1 MQIPT
6 NAFYDRA
13 AQSMRGLTVAADK
26 IQTQISTGKKLVSPS
41 EDAAAYQRLAGLKRD
56 GADMTA
62 YGANLSLAGSL
73 LTSADTTLGAMSTQL
88 QRANELTLQAM
99 NGTQNATSRK
109 AISDELDQIVASLMG
124 LGNTKDP
131 RGQSLFG
138 GADGGAAV
146 TQASDGSYAFAS
158 APLTAIPIGAAQSV
172 QATET
177 AARVFDAG
185 GTDILTALTAFSTA
199 LKAGGDPTAA
209 AKTALGDIADSS
221 QQVTTIQASLGAR
234 AARVDLETSQQS
246 AAATDRE
253 SVRSALE
260 DTDVATAITQLQK
273 TMTILSATQA
283 SFTKLSSLTL
293 FNYIK

>member
-41 EDAAAYQRLAGLKRD
+41 EDAAAYQRLATLKRD
-56 GADMTA
+56 SADMTA
-62 YGANLSLAGSL
+62 YAANLGLAGSL
-73 LTSADTTLGAMSTQL
+73 LASADTTLDAMSTQL
-88 QRANELTLQAM
+88 QRANELTLQAK
-99 NGTQNATSRK
+99 NGTQNDASRK
-109 AISDELDQIVASLMG
+109 AIADELDQIVQSLMA

-131 RGQSLFG
+131 RGEPLFG

-146 TQASDGSYAFAS
+146 TKASDGSYAFAS
-158 APLTAIPIGAAQSV
+158 TPVTAIPIGNAQSV

-199 LKAGGDPTAA
+199 LKAGGDVSAA
-209 AKTALGDIADSS
+209 ANTALGDIAESS
-221 QQVTTIQASLGAR
+221 EQVTTIQASLGAR
-234 AARVDLETSQQS
+234 AARVDLEAGQQS